1 MNALIVSKIGHGQ
14 GSRTADVSFDQ
25 DNVVIIVVE
34 TDYTEF
40 YHLKIKST
48 KQNEQSKKKT
58 KNKYLAS
65 EQS

>member
-1 MNALIVSKIGHGQ
+1 M
-14 GSRTADVSFDQ
+14 TADVSFDQ

-40 YHLKIKST
+40 YHLEIKST
-48 KQNEQSKKKT
+48 KQNEQSKKKKQKK